1 LERVLFIR
9 VTLPPFDKYNRF
21 QLANRLSIF
30 PTTSSQQDLALNGA
44 PNGRPRYFIGREDT
58 PQPNMLAIP
67 SILSTSPTGTITD
80 LARLIFNPDTA
91 SSYTDVKLN

>member
-1 LERVLFIR
+1 
-9 VTLPPFDKYNRF
+9 
-21 QLANRLSIF
+21 
-30 PTTSSQQDLALNGA
+30 
-44 PNGRPRYFIGREDT
+44 
-58 PQPNMLAIP
+58 MLAIP